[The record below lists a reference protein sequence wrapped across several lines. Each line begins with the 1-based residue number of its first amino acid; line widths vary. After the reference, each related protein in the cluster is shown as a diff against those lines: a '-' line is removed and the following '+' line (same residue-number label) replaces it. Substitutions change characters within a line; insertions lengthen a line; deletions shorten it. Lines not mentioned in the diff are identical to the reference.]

1 MNTSKKVETLDE
13 ISSHIKKKIEPIC
26 QDWVIK
32 GIINDENQIRF
43 SENQIDIKKNWK
55 DIKIDLFMSEK
66 RRTIEMTL
74 YDLRLSSIDDTLT
87 NCEKLL
93 KSAEKNRFYRNLPHG
108 PLNYNHKINKSIFD
122 EKVGELNNDAVK
134 YVEKATEACLAQ
146 GAKRVAGS
154 FFFGVSSLFLETSER
169 ITGEYQKS
177 NLNFRIRA
185 FAEDMYATG
194 EGLTISTHLNKGFD
208 PIAAGEEAG
217 RICHQAIGGKKGKP
231 GTYNIIIYPKVSTEI
246 QAPTAALAMNEYIRK
261 MGLSW
266 LAGRKKGDKIGNENI
281 TIWDDGTKEY
291 GLATRPFDDEGA
303 SSKKT
308 LLINEGVINQF
319 FTNTSLSKRDENSTG
334 NAGITIP
341 TPTNIVFKPG
351 DCSLEELME
360 ISEKPTLLIS
370 STWYTRYQSFAP
382 PGVFSSLPKDGMFLI
397 KKRGKILEPI
407 RELRINSDHF
417 HMIKNLL
424 ALGKENKQVTT
435 WLNPSNSTVYAP
447 FMLIEDVKMT
457 TGTK

>member
-1 MNTSKKVETLDE
+1 MNTSEKVETLNE
-13 ISSHIKKKIEPIC
+13 ISTRIKKKIEPIC

-32 GIINDENQIRF
+32 GIIIDENQIRF

-55 DIKIDLFMSEK
+55 DLKIDLFMSEK
-66 RRTIEMTL
+66 RRTLEITL
-74 YDLRLSSIDDTLT
+74 NDLRLSSIDDTIN

-93 KSAEKNRFYRNLPHG
+93 NSAEKNRFYKNLPHG
-108 PLNYNHKINKSIFD
+108 PFNYNHKIKKNIFD
-122 EKVGELNNDAVK
+122 EKVGKLNDDAVK
-134 YVEKATEACLAQ
+134 YVETATKACLAE

-154 FFFGVSSLFLETSER
+154 FFFGVSSIFLETSEAIR
-169 ITGEYQKS
+169 GEYRKS

-194 EGLTISTHLNKGFD
+194 ESLTVSTHLHQGFD

-231 GTYNIIIYPKVSTEI
+231 GTYNIIIFPKVTTEI

-266 LAGRKKGDKIGNENI
+266 LAGKKKGDKIANENI
-281 TIWDDGTKEY
+281 RIWDDGTKQY
-291 GLATRPFDDEGA
+291 GLATRPFDDEGTP
-303 SSKKT
+303 SKKT
-308 LLINEGVINQF
+308 LLVDEGTINRF
-319 FTNTSLSKRDENSTG
+319 FTNTSLSKRNEESTG

-341 TPTNIVFKPG
+341 NPTNIVFKPG

-360 ISEKPTLLIS
+360 ISEKPTLLIT
-370 STWYTRYQSFAP
+370 STWYTRYQSYAP

-397 KKRGKILEPI
+397 KNHGKVLEPV

-417 HMIKNLL
+417 HMMNNLL

-435 WLNPSNSTVYAP
+435 WLNPSNSTVFAP